1 MSSFESTL
9 ARMKELYKYGHVNE
23 EQERINNSIEHHATG
38 ADGREYG
45 IIRENNKYYIK
56 SAPHGKGNIL
66 EAYDYINGFMRKK
79 EYQYSSYPDA
89 LKNFHLKM
97 KSLNEANDAVIEL
110 DNLDRFKRNDIL
122 KESADAE
129 EMKNELA
136 RVRQIMH
143 NTAVIMKES
152 TCYGKTPITNQ
163 PEAAKGNSGDTDT
176 PYTENAETKDLN
188 HEPKTATEP
197 ASQSTPFEKKV
208 NASKESKINEDTA
221 PESAFDAGLPNFP
234 SGGTGIAD
242 TKQNNEPFTQTVA
255 ESCDED
261 DDVAN
266 AASELGDDD
275 DMTISDE
282 PEFDTVPEE
291 DGDDVEPEDL
301 TDEVPEDG
309 EDAEEVE
316 DDSDL
321 DDNDFEGTED
331 GENDDTTSDLESRIA
346 ELEAKIAELQSQID
360 STEVTTEPDEVGAA
374 SDEPEEG
381 EMGSDNEYEF
391 SEDDIN
397 DELNE
402 SYHKK
407 VNGII
412 DSVWRKHLNEN
423 ELHVFGQHPGY
434 RKKPMTLPATGSDK
448 NEHGRDWNDESVH
461 NEKPF
466 GSEIGKSDPYS
477 ELVKRLSNDVKN
489 QLKGMT
495 ESKKKVK

>member
-9 ARMKELYKYGHVNE
+9 ARMQELYKYGRVNE

-38 ADGREYG
+38 SDGREYA
-45 IIRENNKYYIK
+45 IIRENNKFYIK
-56 SAPHGKGNIL
+56 SAPHGKSNIL

-89 LKNFHLKM
+89 LKNFQLKM

-129 EMKNELA
+129 EMKNQLA

-152 TCYGKTPITNQ
+152 TSFGKTPITNQ
-163 PEAAKGNSGDTDT
+163 PDAAKGNSGDTDT
-176 PYTENAETKDLN
+176 PYTEGSDAKDLN
-188 HEPKTATEP
+188 HELKTATDP
-197 ASQSTPFEKKV
+197 TSQSTPFDKK
-208 NASKESKINEDTA
+208 ACTSTTDSKINEDTA

-234 SGGTGIAD
+234 SGGTGTAD

-255 ESCDED
+255 ESCDEE

-266 AASELGDDD
+266 AASELSDD
-275 DMTISDE
+275 DMVISDE
-282 PEFDTVPEE
+282 PEFDDTAE
-291 DGDDVEPEDL
+291 DDDVEPEDL
-301 TDEVPEDG
+301 TDETPEDG
-309 EDAEEVE
+309 EEIEGSE

-321 DDNDFEGTED
+321 DDDDFEGTED
-331 GENDDTTSDLESRIA
+331 GEEDDATSDLESRIA

-360 STEVTTEPDEVGAA
+360 STEIPVD
-374 SDEPEEG
+374 SDEEG
-381 EMGSDNEYEF
+381 EIDSDDDDNEFEF
-391 SEDDIN
+391 SSDEDSVD
-397 DELNE
+397 LNE
-402 SYHKK
+402 SYDRK

-412 DSVWRKHLNEN
+412 DSVWKKHLNEN

-461 NEKPF
+461 SEKPF
-466 GSEIGKSDPYS
+466 GTQIGKSDPYN
-477 ELVKRLSNDVKN
+477 ELVKRITNDVKN
-489 QLKGMT
+489 ELKGMAN
-495 ESKKKVK
+495 ESKKKK